1 MSWEYKEAGVTQWD
15 CDWQDCKSRA
25 SVKAL
30 DSDPTDVKYLKPEDW
45 SGVLITSMT
54 DGDYCVVLCPE
65 HSDGIKRNVVARMRP
80 ENMHVVGW

>member
-1 MSWEYKEAGVTQWD
+1 MSWESKEVNVYQWD

-25 SVKAL
+25 SVKVLAG
-30 DSDPTDVKYLKPEDW
+30 DSGDPKHSMPEDW

-65 HSDGIKRNVVARMRP
+65 HSDDIKRNVVARMRP